1 MLTSDNLI
9 ANIDAQRRENG
20 FRTLAETMELTG
32 NGNTILDPFS
42 TLISVHAKIG
52 RGNTFYPNIVI
63 RANSPEAV
71 VIGNE
76 NTVYAQSY
84 IEASG
89 GTITIGSNNQFGP
102 EGGVTVKAN
111 TPDSAI
117 RIGDHGR
124 YLGGVTILGK
134 SSLGNGAQILGSITF
149 ESSSLEA
156 GGSFTEQ
163 NPDLRAA
170 VVKGRGLIRNQDI
183 QQGHVAV
190 LGEVSPPVNTPVNI
204 LPQSHFHPKK
214 TYNAGEN
221 HA

>member
-1 MLTSDNLI
+1 MYTNDDLL
-9 ANIDAQRRENG
+9 ANIDAQRKNNG
-20 FRTLAETMELTG
+20 YRTLSETMELATY
-32 NGNTILDPFS
+32 GNTILDPFS
-42 TLISVHAKIG
+42 TLISSTAKIG
-52 RGNTFYPNIVI
+52 TGNTFYPNIVI
-63 RANSPEAV
+63 HADDTETI

-76 NTVYAQSY
+76 NIFYAHSY
-84 IEASG
+84 LEASG

-124 YLGGVTILGK
+124 YLGGVTILGN
-134 SSLGNGAQILGSITF
+134 STLGNGAQILGSITF

-156 GGSFTEQ
+156 GGSYREQ
-163 NPDLRAA
+163 EPDLRAA
-170 VVKGRGLIRNQDI
+170 VAKGRGLIRNQNI

-190 LGEVSPPVNTPVNI
+190 LGEASTALNI
-204 LPQSHFHPKK
+204 LPQSHFHPRK
-214 TYNAGEN
+214 N